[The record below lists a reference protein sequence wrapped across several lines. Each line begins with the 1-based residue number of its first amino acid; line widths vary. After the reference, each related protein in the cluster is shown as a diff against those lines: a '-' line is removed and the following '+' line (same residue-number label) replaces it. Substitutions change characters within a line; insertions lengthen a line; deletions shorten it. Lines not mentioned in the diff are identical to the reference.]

1 MQESGMPR
9 VQKLNEGLTM
19 RDCAGPMPMGN
30 EEDAGGLVRR
40 HSSSAQD
47 CNRSLRSYVGVDSV

>member
-1 MQESGMPR
+1 MPR

-19 RDCAGPMPMGN
+19 RDCAGPMPMGT
-30 EEDAGGLVRR
+30 EEDADGLVRR

-47 CNRSLRSYVGVDSV
+47 RNRSLRSYVGVDSV